1 MAEEKLSRGTVKM
14 LQVIKK
20 ILTHKYL
27 ALVFR
32 LYIGGLFIYASM
44 YKINYTAEFAEAIV
58 SYQIVPYWAVNIIAV
73 MLPWVELI
81 CGILLVAGIRAK
93 SAAFIIALLLT
104 FFTVALLINLLED
117 SPISCGCFHAMEDKI
132 SWWSALRDLIWVAM
146 TIHVFFYDKA
156 FQLGKRFSLSIKEI

>member
-1 MAEEKLSRGTVKM
+1 MAEEKIPLGTVKM
-14 LQVIKK
+14 LRIIKK

-58 SYQIVPYWAVNIIAV
+58 SYQIVPYWAVNIMAV
-73 MLPWVELI
+73 ILPWVELI
-81 CGILLVAGIRAK
+81 CGILLVAGIRAR
-93 SAAFIIALLLT
+93 SAAFIIVLLLT
-104 FFTVALLINLLED
+104 LFTFAILINLLKD
-117 SPISCGCFHAMEDKI
+117 APISCGCFHAMGDKI
-132 SWWSALRDLIWVAM
+132 SWWSVLRDLIWVVM
-146 TIHVFFYDKA
+146 TAHVFFYDKA